1 MTKDTQPATEKTSTG
16 ESEPAHAP
24 GADIFAPQSNSGAKA
39 ASYRPRGKG
48 GKLGDSS
55 APSQRP
61 AQAEKAS
68 TTEKA
73 GTAAPT
79 PVSHSQALAETVV
92 GSFVERLKAE
102 AKRKGGTLTIEDL
115 EALNKEFEKK
125 TQALQAVF
133 EKSFEEYVR
142 AQDRARAEREYT
154 RQDPFER
161 LMVHR
166 FSHLFAEGDPLL
178 KEDALLKEDD
188 AVSRRILPG
197 FFMAI
202 EMMLDADSIARYRD
216 TCARIV
222 ERVTGGRDDD
232 ASWDRVYA
240 DKEANAVALDA
251 QVAIALHFQDLKK
264 RSAWLV
270 NLVNG
275 NLSPP
280 DSAAGEAGDV
290 AAWQF
295 TEGACRRVLDALL
308 SDLKRALSTDEG
320 RRALGEHH
328 GAEACAALA
337 EVMNTLGAGGS

>member
-1 MTKDTQPATEKTSTG
+1 MTKDTQPATEKTPTG
-16 ESEPAHAP
+16 KSEPAHAP
-24 GADIFAPQSNSGAKA
+24 RADIFAPQSNSGAKD
-39 ASYRPRGKG
+39 ASYRPSGKG
-48 GKLGDSS
+48 GILSDSS
-55 APSQRP
+55 APPQRP
-61 AQAEKAS
+61 ARAEKAS
-68 TTEKA
+68 TTGKA

-79 PVSHSQALAETVV
+79 PASHSQALAETVV
-92 GSFVERLKAE
+92 GSFVDRLKAE

-133 EKSFEEYVR
+133 EKSFEEYAR

-166 FSHLFAEGDPLL
+166 FSHLFAEGD
-178 KEDALLKEDD
+178 ALGKEDD

-240 DKEANAVALDA
+240 DKEANAVVLDA

-280 DSAAGEAGDV
+280 DSAGGEAGDV
-290 AAWQF
+290 AAWRF

-308 SDLKRALSTDEG
+308 SDLKRALSTDGG

-337 EVMNTLGAGGS
+337 GVMNKLGLNRRR